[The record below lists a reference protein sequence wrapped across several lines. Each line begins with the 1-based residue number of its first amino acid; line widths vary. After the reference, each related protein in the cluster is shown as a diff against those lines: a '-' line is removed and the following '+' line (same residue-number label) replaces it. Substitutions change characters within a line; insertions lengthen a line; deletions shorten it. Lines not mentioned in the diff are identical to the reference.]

1 MSNERISPLERAR
14 RVARQ
19 KGWKPLTAKEK
30 AEIDELVRT
39 FTNLNWWDTFSIRIS
54 LSDYN
59 IRIIQ
64 PDMEVMRTLAKME
77 INEAQEHYDPSD
89 HVIISQA
96 ITMKLPLI
104 SSDEKFPF
112 YRRQGLEL
120 IENWRITNVEWR
132 MLSCR
137 LRRWWI
143 EN

>member
-1 MSNERISPLERAR
+1 MRYLLDTHIFIWYAKDSSELSEDVTTILEDWESELLISMESVRELL
-14 RVARQ
+14 VAYRN
-19 KGWKPLTAKEK
+19 KPLLRKYWESPI
-30 AEIDELVRT
+30 EMID
-39 FTNLNWWDTFSIRIS
+39 SIQR
-54 LSDYN
+54 DYN

-120 IENWRITNVEWR
+120 IEN
-132 MLSCR
+132 
-137 LRRWWI
+137 
-143 EN
+143 